1 MAAVQARFYVAG
13 YECQSYNPDA
23 VNVTLRAVSRGEH
36 NKSWAAYTPS
46 VEVKMTILNSSA
58 ASWFTE
64 RLGKEVS
71 VTFTEAPEGELSS
84 A

>member
-13 YECQSYNPDA
+13 YECQSYNIDA

-36 NKSWAAYTPS
+36 NKTWAAYTPS
-46 VEVKMTILNSSA
+46 GEIKMTILNSSA

-64 RLGKEVS
+64 RLGKEVA
-71 VTFTEAPEGELSS
+71 VTFSEAQGD
-84 A
+84 

>member
-1 MAAVQARFYVAG
+1 MAAVEARFYVAG

-46 VEVKMTILNSSA
+46 GEVKMTILNSSA

-71 VTFTEAPEGELSS
+71 VTFTEAPPGE
-84 A
+84 